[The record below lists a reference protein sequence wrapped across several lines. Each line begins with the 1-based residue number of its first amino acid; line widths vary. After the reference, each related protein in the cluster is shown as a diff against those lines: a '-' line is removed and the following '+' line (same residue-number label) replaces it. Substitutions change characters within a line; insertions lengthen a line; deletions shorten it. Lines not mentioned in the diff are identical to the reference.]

1 MRTLLISFLV
11 LLACTTTDSESK
23 DSLTFSETFPGALQ
37 VKGVQLT
44 DEQGIPVVLRGVSL
58 GWHNWWPRFY
68 QQGTVRH
75 LRQEWNATVIR
86 TAMGIDV
93 TNGYLK
99 NPDFAKEN
107 VERVVEEAIRQN
119 MYVIIDWHSHH
130 LYEEEAKVFFA
141 EMAQKYGDYPH
152 VIYEIYN
159 EPIDE
164 TWPQLKSYSESVIAA
179 IRKHDPDNLILIGTP
194 RWSQEVDAA
203 ALDPIQGHSNLMY
216 VLHFYAG
223 THQKWLRDKA
233 DLARSKG
240 LAIFVS
246 ECAGMDADGNG
257 PIDQNSWTEWVNWM
271 ESRRISWLAWSIAD
285 KDETCSMLYPSASNS
300 VPWSDDHLK
309 PWGRQVKQLLLEKN

>member
-11 LLACTTTDSESK
+11 LLACTTTDSDSK
-23 DSLTFSETFPGALQ
+23 DSLTFSEAFPGALQ

-44 DEQGIPVVLRGVSL
+44 DEQGVPVVLRGVSL

-86 TAMGIDV
+86 AAMGIDV
-93 TNGYLK
+93 ANGYLQ
-99 NPDFAKEN
+99 NPVFAKEN
-107 VERVVEEAIRQN
+107 VGRVVEEAIRQN

-164 TWPQLKSYSESVIAA
+164 TWSQLKSYSESVIAA

-300 VPWSDDHLK
+300 GPWSDDHLK
-309 PWGRQVKQLLLEKN
+309 PWGRQVKQLLIEKN

>member
-86 TAMGIDV
+86 AAMGIDV
-93 TNGYLK
+93 ANGYLQ
-99 NPDFAKEN
+99 NPVFAKEN

-164 TWPQLKSYSESVIAA
+164 TWSQLKSYSESVIAA

-300 VPWSDDHLK
+300 GPWSDDHLK

>member
-11 LLACTTTDSESK
+11 LLACTTTDSDSK
-23 DSLTFSETFPGALQ
+23 DSLTFSEAFPGALQ

-86 TAMGIDV
+86 AAMGIDV
-93 TNGYLK
+93 ANGYLQ
-99 NPDFAKEN
+99 NPVFAKEN

-300 VPWSDDHLK
+300 GPWSDDHLK